1 MSRSVLLLATWSII
15 QSVLASR
22 CDIIGITLEV
32 LQHIECEHMTS
43 VNFCAFELIWCENGI
58 ELSVAE
64 KLS

>member
-1 MSRSVLLLATWSII
+1 M
-15 QSVLASR
+15 LASR
-22 CDIIGITLEV
+22 CDIFGITLLEV
-32 LQHIECEHMTS
+32 LQDIECEHMTS